1 MGIGVA
7 FILAG
12 WALASIFQAFGP
24 HGLLVTFS
32 LLVILTN
39 ILAVIVYLIGIQYGD
54 RYDLIKKQET
64 KCEKHPLFSSDTED
78 Y

>member
-12 WALASIFQAFGP
+12 WALASIFHVFGA
-24 HGLLVTFS
+24 HGLLVTVS
-32 LLVILTN
+32 LLVSFAN
-39 ILAVIVYLIGIQYGD
+39 ILAFIVYLIGIQYGD
-54 RYDLIKKQET
+54 CYDLIKEQES
-64 KCEKHPLFSSDTED
+64 KCDKHPLFSSDTED